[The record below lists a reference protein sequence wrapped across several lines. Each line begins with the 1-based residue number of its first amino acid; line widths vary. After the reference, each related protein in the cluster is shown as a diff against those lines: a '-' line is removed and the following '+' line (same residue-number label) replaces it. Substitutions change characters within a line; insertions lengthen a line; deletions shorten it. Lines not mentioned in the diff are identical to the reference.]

1 MRVQPFFQVW
11 QRQDAFG
18 PDGLGRTKVGGVG
31 KRRFVLRP
39 RNRDGAIRPNVVADA
54 IQQNHFAIEMIE
66 GAQSE
71 VALRVQMRD
80 G

>member
-1 MRVQPFFQVW
+1 M
-11 QRQDAFG
+11 
-18 PDGLGRTKVGGVG
+18 GGVG